1 VQAECCGRGTRGC
14 LGCCGDGADVRVELG
29 VEGLRGFAGFEVSR
43 LLLFV
48 VGGVSRWRSW
58 IVEGYGS

>member
-1 VQAECCGRGTRGC
+1 VQAERCGRGTRGC

-29 VEGLRGFAGFEVSR
+29 VEGLDGFAGLR
-43 LLLFV
+43 LVCCCCFV
-48 VGGVSRWRSW
+48 VSGVSRWRSW